1 VNRPARELPAS
12 PLRVASVQA
21 EAVPGDVAGNARR
34 AAALAAHAARRGAQV
49 IVFPELHLCG
59 YDLETIASAPDRA
72 ELPADAGGRIAD
84 GRLGPL
90 AAAAADHGV
99 TVLAGAAV
107 RRADGARANSV
118 LAFDPAG
125 AATAVYDKQ
134 HLWHAGERGL
144 FAPGAS
150 GTVLDAGGWRLGLG
164 ICYDMS
170 FPEHGRAAALAG
182 ADAYVCP
189 SAYAAGNEYRAAV
202 YLAARAL
209 ENTVYAFFVNAVGG
223 PRRRPCG
230 GGTAVYGPD
239 GAAAARA
246 AGAGEEVV
254 LADLDPRVL
263 GQVRAYLHMLDEC
276 RTSPVAPAVP
286 DCDAVRV
293 PDRPAPR
300 RMPCDDPTTAAQLPV
315 ADPGGAPRT

>member
-1 VNRPARELPAS
+1 
-12 PLRVASVQA
+12 VASVQA

-34 AAALAAHAARRGAQV
+34 AATLTARAARRGAQV

-59 YDLETIASAPDRA
+59 YDLETLAAAPDRA
-72 ELPADAGGRIAD
+72 ELAAGAAGRITD
-84 GRLGPL
+84 HRLDPL
-90 AAAAADHGV
+90 AAAAAEHDV

-107 RRADGARANSV
+107 RRADGTRTNSV
-118 LAFDPAG
+118 VAFGAAG

-144 FAPGAS
+144 FAPGGS
-150 GTVLDAGGWRLGLG
+150 GTVLSVSGWKLGLG

-223 PRRRPCG
+223 PRQRPCG
-230 GGTAVYGPD
+230 GGTAVHGPD
-239 GAAAARA
+239 GTLAGRA
-246 AGAGEEVV
+246 ATARDETV
-254 LADLDPRVL
+254 LTDLDPRKL
-263 GQVRAYLHMLDEC
+263 RQVRAFLHMLDEC
-276 RTSPVAPAVP
+276 RTPSAGHAVP
-286 DCDAVRV
+286 DSDAVRA
-293 PDRPAPR
+293 PDRAALR
-300 RMPCDDPTTAAQLPV
+300 RMPRDDPTTAAQLPV
-315 ADPGGAPRT
+315 ADRGGAAGA